1 MALFHTPVMV
11 REVIASLRCRA
22 GAIYVDGTVGGGG
35 HAEAI
40 LLSTAPDGLLIGI
53 DADGEALREA
63 EKRLAPFGK
72 RKILVKGNFADM
84 DAILAERNI
93 EKVDGILLDLGVSS
107 HQLDTAERGFS
118 FSMDAPL
125 DMRMDRSRGTS
136 AYDLIHTLSGEEL
149 ERIIR
154 DYGEERRARRIARSI
169 VESRN
174 HSPLRT
180 TADLADLVV
189 RAFPHEAGTPE
200 DPPGDP
206 DLPGPSDR
214 RQRRTRQPSPGDG
227 QRDETAQAGGAFL
240 GDLISFTGRP
250 DCQKCLPCRGKRL
263 YLSPRSSRMRLRPE
277 ADLEGPDQK
286 TGHARRNG
294 DS

>member
-1 MALFHTPVMV
+1 
-11 REVIASLRCRA
+11 
-22 GAIYVDGTVGGGG
+22 
-35 HAEAI
+35 
-40 LLSTAPDGLLIGI
+40 
-53 DADGEALREA
+53 
-63 EKRLAPFGK
+63 
-72 RKILVKGNFADM
+72 M

-154 DYGEERRARRIARSI
+154 EYGEERKARRIARSI

-189 RAFPHEAGTPE
+189 RAFPHEAGRPE

-206 DLPGPSDR
+206 DLPGPPDR
-214 RQRRTRQPSPGDG
+214 RQRRTHQPSPGDG
-227 QRDETAQAGGAFL
+227 QRDGTAQAGGAFL
-240 GDLISFTGRP
+240 GDLISFPGRP
-250 DCQKCLPCRGKRL
+250 DCQKCLPCRRKRL

-277 ADLEGPDQK
+277 ADLEGPDKK
-286 TGHARRNG
+286 TVHTR
-294 DS
+294 